1 MIRLRDTFSFL
12 NTPPP
17 SFFVFCLFFFL
28 FFFYE
33 IKYFRVLFVLKF
45 VNANMD
51 DAHPDIQ
58 LFIWCCTQ
66 FVNLIYF
73 WLNLLLVKL
82 TCCTGSLGGSFLRG
96 FDIVEQLC
104 CVQNYKNALSEQ
116 NKSLKMNYV
125 RRFKI
130 NKINKKLP
138 LSHHGHT
145 KLCAFRCLILIPQ
158 ILNLRSRN
166 QILGKLYRSQ
176 KLHYFRGSRF
186 SQCFILST
194 TPHYS

>member
-1 MIRLRDTFSFL
+1 MDRENIGKEQMENILVEIVSGKETTVMKWFALGKHFHFWI
-12 NTPPP
+12 PHPHP
-17 SFFVFCLFFFL
+17 SSCFAFFFF

-82 TCCTGSLGGSFLRG
+82 TCCTGNLGGLFLRG

-104 CVQNYKNALSEQ
+104 
-116 NKSLKMNYV
+116 
-125 RRFKI
+125 
-130 NKINKKLP
+130 
-138 LSHHGHT
+138 
-145 KLCAFRCLILIPQ
+145 LCA
-158 ILNLRSRN
+158 
-166 QILGKLYRSQ
+166 KLQ
-176 KLHYFRGSRF
+176 KCT
-186 SQCFILST
+186 QWT
-194 TPHYS
+194 K